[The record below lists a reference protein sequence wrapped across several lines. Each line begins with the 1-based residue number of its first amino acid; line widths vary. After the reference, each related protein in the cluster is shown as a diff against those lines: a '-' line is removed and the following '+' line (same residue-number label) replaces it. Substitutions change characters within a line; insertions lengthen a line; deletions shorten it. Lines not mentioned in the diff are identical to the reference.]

1 MRQKD
6 ELIIQSRASNVQL
19 TADLNK
25 ANEILLESENRIEQL
40 QSELLSSEEKRRN
53 MESRLSEEIRKNEE
67 IMADY
72 RVELGEK
79 DELVTKLRES
89 LDDMKQRLKRKSD
102 NADLVAFY
110 EEQFHEKDNMIIV
123 YLLHSPFLHSFTL
136 IYPITR
142 LIIKGDDVENRQT
155 YQQSSRENQPQRGTN
170 QCN

>member
-53 MESRLSEEIRKNEE
+53 MESRLSEEIRKSEE

-123 YLLHSPFLHSFTL
+123 LSITLVFSISFTL
-136 IYPITR
+136 I
-142 LIIKGDDVENRQT
+142 
-155 YQQSSRENQPQRGTN
+155 
-170 QCN
+170 